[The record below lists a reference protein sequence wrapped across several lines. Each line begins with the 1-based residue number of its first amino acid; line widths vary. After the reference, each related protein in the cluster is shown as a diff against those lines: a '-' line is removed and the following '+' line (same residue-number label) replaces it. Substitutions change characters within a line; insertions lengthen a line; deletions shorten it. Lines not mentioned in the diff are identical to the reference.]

1 MLYVLISTNNEWIE
15 KWKALINLT
24 RQRGEF
30 RVSLNLTT
38 YARLPINEESIVFID
53 AQTMGVPKYTPYN
66 PLTAKFDTRFV
77 LVNVSQATEDALL
90 HYLKAGY
97 SGAIEQ
103 DASPETVL
111 KALGGIVN
119 RHSWYPRN
127 VVERAVRDYQ
137 SKSITQEQVVC
148 ELAAAYNLSKR
159 EQQICLGLL
168 EGERNSEIGDRLYI
182 SKHTV
187 KCHVT
192 SLYRKLGVSSRNEI
206 LAIVSSRY
214 NNAPPVSHKISA
226 N

>member
-24 RQRGEF
+24 RQVGTF
-30 RVSLNLTT
+30 RVCANLTAF
-38 YARLPINEESIVFID
+38 ARLPINDDSVTFID
-53 AQTMGVPKYTPYN
+53 TQTMGVPKYTPYN
-66 PLTAKFDTRFV
+66 PFAAKFDSRFV
-77 LVNVSQATEDALL
+77 LVNVSQANEDALL

-97 SGAIEQ
+97 SGAIQ
-103 DASPETVL
+103 ADAGPETVL
-111 KALGGIVN
+111 KALGTVMN
-119 RHSWYPRN
+119 CHSWYPRN

-182 SKHTV
+182 SRHTV

-192 SLYRKLGVSSRNEI
+192 SLYRKLGVCSRNEI

-214 NNAPPVSHKISA
+214 NSAPPTSHKLA
-226 N
+226 LN